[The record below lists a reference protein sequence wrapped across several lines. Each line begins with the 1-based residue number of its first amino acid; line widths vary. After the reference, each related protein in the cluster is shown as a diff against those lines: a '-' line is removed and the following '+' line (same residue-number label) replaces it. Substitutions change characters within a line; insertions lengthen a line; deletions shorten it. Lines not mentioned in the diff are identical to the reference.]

1 MTIIPPAT
9 KVFHAR
15 PPYAN
20 HEVSQVA
27 PKPTDRIPRVMH
39 FVWLGTSPLPPRD
52 QSYLEAFRQLHPQW
66 QVRLWRDADVAKLPI
81 TGQLCSNLRPA
92 AVAADVARV
101 EIIYQEGGWYSDTDV
116 HWLKPID
123 YLASLPIVLS
133 TEADRRATSLANGI
147 FAAPAKNPLLEV
159 LMKRLSSL
167 SVGTIAS
174 SDVLSETGP
183 KLWSRAL
190 RNFHPAA
197 RLHHS
202 YNGSL
207 GGMVV
212 DCETCE
218 VVAHHNLSFRWL

>member
-1 MTIIPPAT
+1 MTNTAPAT
-9 KVFHAR
+9 KVFQAR
-15 PPYAN
+15 PPYSKPYDN
-20 HEVSQVA
+20 TPA
-27 PKPTDRIPRVMH
+27 PKPTDRIPCVMH
-39 FVWLGTSPLPPRD
+39 FVWLGDTPLSARD
-52 QSYLEAFRQLHPQW
+52 QSYVEAFRHLHPHW
-66 QVRLWRDADVAKLPI
+66 KVRLWRDADVARLPT

-116 HWLKPID
+116 RWLKPLD
-123 YLASLPIVLS
+123 HLASLPIVLS

-159 LMKRLSSL
+159 ILKRLSSL

-174 SDVLSETGP
+174 SDILSETGP

-190 RNFHPAA
+190 RNFAPTA

-202 YNGSL
+202 YSEAL

-218 VVAHHNLSFRWL
+218 VVAHHDLSFRWL

>member
-1 MTIIPPAT
+1 MTQTSSAT

-15 PPYAN
+15 PPYAGT
-20 HEVSQVA
+20 EEKKSA

-39 FVWLGTSPLPPRD
+39 FVWVGTSPLPQRD
-52 QSYLEAFRQLHPQW
+52 QSYLEAFRRLHPHW

-81 TGQLCSNLRPA
+81 TGKLCGNLRPA

-116 HWLKPID
+116 RWLKAID

-159 LMKRLSSL
+159 LLKRVSSL
-167 SVGTIAS
+167 SVGTIAR

-202 YNGSL
+202 YSEAL

-218 VVAHHNLSFRWL
+218 VVAHHDLSFRWL